1 MKGMGIADKLVAA
14 AETSGCADLAALRNA
29 VEDALAG
36 NFDVIDRVLDTELV
50 EEEPFFRALSE
61 RLGMEWEPDPEPD
74 TDDAREL
81 KRLCGAQ
88 VSIRHRILP
97 LRLLDG
103 TDDAVPAASG
113 EFAPADRHPVVV
125 ATYDPFALS
134 RRRAAHRSI
143 DGPVRWVLSSR
154 RKVVAGLQNF
164 FGVGGDTF
172 EEVLAS
178 RDFDGSD
185 AELKEEVNEIG
196 GDDAE
201 ASVVKFVNQI
211 LKEAL
216 ARRATDIHV
225 EPLASDLRVRYRID
239 GVLQKVPVPENIKAL
254 QPSVIARLKVMSS
267 LDIAEKRLPQD
278 GRIHLRLEGQPI
290 DVRVAT
296 IPGIEGESV
305 SLRLLGQE
313 RFNLERLDMLPHIR
327 KSIDDL
333 LKKPNGVLL
342 VTGPTGSGKSTSL
355 YCFLSVLNNE
365 SRRIVTIEDPVENK
379 LEGVVQIAV
388 KPEINLTFAAGL
400 RSILRGD
407 PNVIMVG
414 EIRDLETAEIAIRAS
429 LTGHLVFSTLHTNDA
444 IGGIS
449 RLIDMGVE
457 PFLVTA
463 AVRGFLAQ
471 RLVRRLCQ
479 QCRQPAKY
487 GDDYL
492 KSCGFPMDRMRG
504 PLYQAH
510 PAGCEACGHTGYRG
524 RVAIYELCQ
533 LTPRLQDLIVRGG
546 TRQDMVRQI
555 IQDGFRSLRDYGW
568 EKVIAGVTTM
578 EEVISATDDVLDD
591 EVPLAAAPGVAT
603 L

>member
-1 MKGMGIADKLVAA
+1 MPALGIADRLMAA
-14 AETSGCADLAALRNA
+14 AETSGCDDLAAFRNA
-29 VEDALAG
+29 VEDALSG

-50 EEEPFFRALSE
+50 EEEPFLRSLGE
-61 RLGMEWEPDPEPD
+61 RLGMEWEADPEPD
-74 TDDAREL
+74 TDDTREL

-88 VSIRHRILP
+88 VGIRHRILP
-97 LRLLDG
+97 LRLQEIDETIQG
-103 TDDAVPAASG
+103 
-113 EFAPADRHPVVV
+113 DRRRPVVV
-125 ATYDPFALS
+125 ATYDPFTLS

-143 DGPVRWVLSSR
+143 DSPVRWVLSTR

-172 EEVLAS
+172 EEVIAN
-178 RDFDGSD
+178 RDLDSTD
-185 AELKEEVNEIG
+185 TDHKEEINEIG
-196 GDDAE
+196 GDDSE

-225 EPLASDLRVRYRID
+225 EPLSSDLRVRYRID
-239 GVLQKVPVPENIKAL
+239 GQLQKVPVPENIKSL
-254 QPSVIARLKVMSS
+254 QASVIARLKVMSG
-267 LDIAEKRLPQD
+267 LDIAEKRMPQD

-313 RFNLERLDMLPHIR
+313 RFNIERLDMLPHIR
-327 KSIDDL
+327 RSVDDI

-355 YCFLSVLNNE
+355 YCFLSVLNSE

-471 RLVRRLCQ
+471 RLVRRLCP
-479 QCRQPAKY
+479 QCRRPTPYAPE
-487 GDDYL
+487 YL
-492 KSCGFPMDRMRG
+492 ASCGFTLPAPG
-504 PLYQAH
+504 HVLYQAH
-510 PAGCEACGHTGYRG
+510 PSGCESCGHTGYRG
-524 RVAIYELCQ
+524 RIAIYELCQ
-533 LTPRLQDLIVRGG
+533 LTPKLQELIVRGG
-546 TRQDMVRQI
+546 TRQEMVRQTVA
-555 IQDGFRSLRDYGW
+555 DGFRGLREYGW
-568 EKVIAGVTTM
+568 EKVLAGVTTV
-578 EEVISATDDVLDD
+578 EEVISATDDIFADD
-591 EVPLAAAPGVAT
+591 GAGVGSING
-603 L
+603 

>member
-1 MKGMGIADKLVAA
+1 MGIADKLVAA
-14 AETSGCADLAALRNA
+14 AEAAGCPDLGTLRNTID
-29 VEDALAG
+29 DALAG
-36 NFDVIDRVLDTELV
+36 NAEIIDRLLDLELV

-61 RLGMEWEPDPEPD
+61 RLGMSWESDPEPD

-97 LRLLDG
+97 LRLLDEAG
-103 TDDAVPAASG
+103 DEEPGADTPAGAR
-113 EFAPADRHPVVV
+113 PPVVI
-125 ATYDPFALS
+125 ATYDPFALA

-143 DGPVRWVLSSR
+143 DAPVRWVLSSR
-154 RKVVAGLQNF
+154 RKVVAGLKNF
-164 FGVGGDTF
+164 YGVGGDTF

-185 AELKEEVNEIG
+185 AEIKEEINEIDS
-196 GDDAE
+196 DDAE

-254 QPSVIARLKVMSS
+254 QPSVIARLKVMSG

-278 GRIHLRLEGQPI
+278 GRIHLRLDGLPI

-327 KSIDDL
+327 KSVDEI

-388 KPEINLTFAAGL
+388 KPEIQLTFATGL

-444 IGGIS
+444 LGGVS

-471 RLVRRLCQ
+471 RLVRRLCT
-479 QCRQPAKY
+479 QCRVPAHY
-487 GDDYL
+487 SEDYL
-492 KSCGFPMDRMRG
+492 QSCGFPSERLLT
-504 PLYQAH
+504 PIYQAN
-510 PAGCEACGHTGYRG
+510 PAGCDACGHTGYRG

-533 LTPRLQDLIVRGG
+533 LTPRLQDLIVRGA
-546 TRQDMVRQI
+546 TRQEMVKQTI
-555 IQDGFRSLRDYGW
+555 LDGFRSLRDYGW
-568 EKVIAGVTTM
+568 EKVLGGVTTI
-578 EEVISATDDVLDD
+578 EEVVSATDDIFD
-591 EVPLAAAPGVAT
+591 EAAAPVAALT
-603 L
+603 